1 MITVVYTHVVS
12 AIYIFHKHD
21 KKPRFLW
28 FFIPPS
34 RSVHNLLEAA
44 VTWQD
49 IYQSG
54 LCKFTPSFM

>member
-21 KKPRFLW
+21 KKNP